1 MTLAEKVSEVPK
13 LYEEGNKS
21 TARLLKDFGFPER
34 RASVSVE
41 DVEAVLRR
49 RPRLAE
55 LWFKRRHDQVVAG
68 GWSIDREDGHWRIQ
82 NLSTHQ
88 QVTVEN
94 RTRACAEFVV
104 RYVAFIGEVQARR
117 H

>member
-1 MTLAEKVSEVPK
+1 MPETALSER
-13 LYEEGNKS
+13 
-21 TARLLKDFGFPER
+21 AWRLDHIRTSRDVTP
-34 RASVSVE
+34 SVE

-55 LWFKRRHDQVVAG
+55 LWLKRRHDQVVAG